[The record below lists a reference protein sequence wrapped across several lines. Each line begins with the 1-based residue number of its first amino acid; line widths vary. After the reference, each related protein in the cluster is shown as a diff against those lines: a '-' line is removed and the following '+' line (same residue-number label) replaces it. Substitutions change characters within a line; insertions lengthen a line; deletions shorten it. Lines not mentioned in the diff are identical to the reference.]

1 MIKNLAWAGNV
12 CAGVCPVRVGVCKE
26 KQQTRKA
33 MTQIQCQGRP
43 LAGSR
48 FVVTGV
54 FPEHAQF
61 DPPGTLPVKVGKV
74 HVRALI
80 EMHGGKVTDG
90 VSRKTTHVVVGDE
103 PGVRKLNDALK
114 VGAKLKNING
124 LRAMIRRAP
133 SPDDLKVE
141 AFSKGMGQNGIAS
154 YMKDAHVQRLKSEII
169 FSTKRR
175 RTHSLENVNKRRA
188 DAINAA
194 CAERDAQFV

>member
-1 MIKNLAWAGNV
+1 MS
-12 CAGVCPVRVGVCKE
+12 KE
-26 KQQTRKA
+26 KQQTREA
-33 MTQIQCQGRP
+33 MTQITRSNKP
-43 LAGSR
+43 LNGLR
-48 FVVTGV
+48 FVITGI

-80 EMHGGKVTDG
+80 EMYGGKVTDC

-124 LRAMIRRAP
+124 LRAMINRAP
-133 SPDDLKVE
+133 TPDDLKVE

-154 YMKDAHVQRLKSEII
+154 YMQDAHIQRLKSEIV
-169 FSTKRR
+169 FSNKRR

-194 CAERDAQFV
+194 CAERDAQLA